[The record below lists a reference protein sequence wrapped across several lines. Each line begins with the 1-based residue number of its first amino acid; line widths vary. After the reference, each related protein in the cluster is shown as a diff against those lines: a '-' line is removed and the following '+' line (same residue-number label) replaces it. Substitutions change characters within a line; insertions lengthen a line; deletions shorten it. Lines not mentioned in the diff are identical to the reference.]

1 MLKCKLLKVE
11 KPKPL
16 RLEQLVENRE
26 PLYRGSAFVS
36 TLSGNV
42 HVLFFCFMIQRFIFA
57 VKLFVLFIYQ
67 FLFSLSAHKCE
78 RSGETN

>member
-1 MLKCKLLKVE
+1 MQITQSWEAKT
-11 KPKPL
+11 

-42 HVLFFCFMIQRFIFA
+42 HVLFFYDSKIYFPI
-57 VKLFVLFIYQ
+57 KLFVLFIYQ